1 MLTVILACV
10 LLIST
15 TTMIH
20 YEALREL
27 SRHLPT
33 LRIASRSKLLVVIFS
48 AFVAHALEIAVYGIV
63 LFVLVKDFG
72 VGKLVGPLGFS
83 FINCLYFSAET
94 YTTLGFGDLVPAGAV
109 RLLAGTETLNG
120 LLLIGWSA
128 SFTYLSMERFWRED
142 E

>member
-94 YTTLGFGDLVPAGAV
+94 YTALGFGDLVPTGAV

-120 LLLIGWSA
+120 LLLIGWST
-128 SFTYLSMERFWRED
+128 SFAYLAMERFWRED

>member
-72 VGKLVGPLGFS
+72 VGKLVGPLGF
-83 FINCLYFSAET
+83 
-94 YTTLGFGDLVPAGAV
+94 GDLVPTGAV

-120 LLLIGWSA
+120 LLLIGWST
-128 SFTYLSMERFWRED
+128 SFAYLAMERFWRED

>member
-20 YEALREL
+20 YEALRGL
-27 SRHLPT
+27 SRHLPA
-33 LRIASRSKLLVVIFS
+33 LRIARRSKLLVVIFS
-48 AFVAHALEIAVYGIV
+48 AFVAHALEIAVYGIA

-83 FINCLYFSAET
+83 LINCLYFSAET
-94 YTTLGFGDLVPAGAV
+94 YTTLGFGDLVPTGAV

>member
-33 LRIASRSKLLVVIFS
+33 LRIAGTHR
-48 AFVAHALEIAVYGIV
+48 AV
-63 LFVLVKDFG
+63 
-72 VGKLVGPLGFS
+72 
-83 FINCLYFSAET
+83 
-94 YTTLGFGDLVPAGAV
+94 
-109 RLLAGTETLNG
+109 
-120 LLLIGWSA
+120 
-128 SFTYLSMERFWRED
+128 
-142 E
+142 